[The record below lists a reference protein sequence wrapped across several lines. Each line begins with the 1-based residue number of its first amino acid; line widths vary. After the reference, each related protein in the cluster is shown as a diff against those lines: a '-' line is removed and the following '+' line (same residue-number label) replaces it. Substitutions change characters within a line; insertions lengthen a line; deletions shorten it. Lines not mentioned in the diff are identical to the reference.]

1 MNALLAQLDRRLA
14 QRGEL
19 VDLRRISG
27 TSNQTYVQ
35 CRIPAI
41 IDPMTVQQLIGGI
54 TQQNFLIIIS
64 PTHILLQQW
73 PGGYTPPAT
82 GGIITSFTDPRL
94 PRVNDKLFVRTAQ
107 KNIDQVAPIFDRGR
121 CIRIELKVIG

>member
-1 MNALLAQLDRRLA
+1 MNAFLAQLDRRLD

-27 TSNQTYVQ
+27 TTNQTYVQ

-41 IDPMTVQQLIGGI
+41 IQPLTVEQLIGGI
-54 TQQNFLIIIS
+54 TQQNFFIIIS
-64 PTHILLQQW
+64 PTHILRQQW

-82 GGIITSFTDPRL
+82 GGTIVSFIDPRL
-94 PRVNDKLFVRTAQ
+94 PKVNDKIYVRTAQ
-107 KNIDQVAPIFDRGR
+107 KNVDQVAPIFDRGQ